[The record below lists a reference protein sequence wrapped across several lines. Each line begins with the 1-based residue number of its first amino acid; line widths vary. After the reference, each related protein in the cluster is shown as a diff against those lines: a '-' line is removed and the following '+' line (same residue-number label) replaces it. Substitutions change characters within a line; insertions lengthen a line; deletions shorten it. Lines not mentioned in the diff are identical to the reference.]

1 MALRRWTRRNKNEL
15 IVLTGAVYAFVSYLT
30 AFTLEILFL
39 LDLAKPNSDA
49 ITLFNN
55 NDNNIIQSNHNNSIG
70 SDDGS
75 FMDRFNF
82 ESIQTH
88 LAVSC
93 LAIAVLYFL
102 IFIAS
107 LKLIVAL
114 ILRSTFVILIWMCLM
129 TTLYLPEFGLVI
141 YVSVYCWG
149 LQTRN
154 GQTEL
159 IFYLFRAILNVL
171 FILSARKLFKEWS
184 FEKTF
189 LRLKSTTN
197 GYDSPYFI
205 SGMTDCRGANLSGF
219 NRGGFLGCRNDS
231 LSTTI
236 NPLFSSSTLN
246 LSSYDQMANS
256 SQSEM
261 SPTSNYYTQQGGFGY
276 SNGSNTNDAQEWT
289 LSANNLWR
297 LSPKDA
303 RSIYNHQ
310 HTRSP
315 LRSDGYVNYNYNNGN
330 ELSLQQ
336 QQSRQRADRSSRTTN
351 RPISGRSPDLD
362 DDDGD
367 NLTSCELDLEYRTL
381 SHCRRSINGDADERM
396 STTCLAKQSSS
407 DQIQGTDQ
415 QQQYNQP
422 NQRLNA
428 HHRHQQQLSR
438 ESNHNLDDNYVDG
451 GTMTSSTQSLDR
463 RYLRSHF
470 AHHQHHHP
478 PQPASNPP
486 AMHDPEQVILR
497 PLRHRPFDYLHRPGS
512 SSNLN
517 NQA

>member
-1 MALRRWTRRNKNEL
+1 MALKRWSRRNKNEL

-30 AFTLEILFL
+30 AFTLEVLFL
-39 LDLAKPNSDA
+39 LDLAKQNSHSFA
-49 ITLFNN
+49 TFNN
-55 NDNNIIQSNHNNSIG
+55 INDNNILQPNNHINNSAN
-70 SDDGS
+70 DET

-141 YVSVYCWG
+141 YVSIYCWG
-149 LQTRN
+149 LETRN

-205 SGMTDCRGANLSGF
+205 SGITECRGSNLSGF

-246 LSSYDQMANS
+246 LSSYDQMANT

-261 SPTSNYYTQQGGFGY
+261 SPSSNYYSHYGNGY
-276 SNGSNTNDAQEWT
+276 SHVSDTNEAQEWT

-303 RSIYNHQ
+303 RSLYSGQ
-310 HTRSP
+310 HNKMLARS
-315 LRSDGYVNYNYNNGN
+315 GAYVNHNCN
-330 ELSLQQ
+330 ELDRHHR
-336 QQSRQRADRSSRTTN
+336 SRQRAAQSSRTIN
-351 RPISGRSPDLD
+351 RSIDGRSPDLD

-381 SHCRRSINGDADERM
+381 SHCRESMADADERM
-396 STTCLAKQSSS
+396 STTCMTKQSSANQHRLS
-407 DQIQGTDQ
+407 QDDREQ
-415 QQQYNQP
+415 QHNQ
-422 NQRLNA
+422 A
-428 HHRHQQQLSR
+428 HHLSSSRHHRQTR
-438 ESNHNLDDNYVDG
+438 GSNYDDDVLTGRFD
-451 GTMTSSTQSLDR
+451 TMTSSTQSLDR
-463 RYLRSHF
+463 RYLRSHL
-470 AHHQHHHP
+470 ANQQVP
-478 PQPASNPP
+478 SSRSP
-486 AMHDPEQVILR
+486 AMHNPEQVILR
-497 PLRHRPFDYLHRPGS
+497 PIRHRPFDYLHRPGS

-517 NQA
+517 NQSEVVS